1 MIQMAEKGIGGGIYH
16 TIYQSS
22 KVNKY
27 LKDYKQNKEPS
38 GLTYWDAHNLCR
50 WQIYE
55 KLPVEKLNGKS
66 TFKFGNFLKKLILKE

>member
-1 MIQMAEKGIGGGIYH
+1 MAEKGIGGGIYH

-55 KLPVEKLNGKS
+55 K
-66 TFKFGNFLKKLILKE
+66 